1 MSQDQLQGRNA
12 IRHRA
17 AYDRPRPDHPEAIAM
32 RRIVVEMGEWLS
44 PLLKDHPIPV
54 LTEWEA
60 TVDLTALQVSW
71 KKIAD
76 AKRERIRPEALG
88 RSGRERSYSTPSLRE
103 VEAKRSRNPTKAD
116 FAEAERLP
124 LPKPAPKPARVSL
137 APPSGGKWLPLKS
150 TAAPPPP
157 RDREPMRPAV
167 KVDHT
172 PESRANAIARISA
185 LAEAKRAEEEAKA
198 AARDARRAE
207 TAKAANRAYA
217 SRHAERMATDPAYAE
232 AHRAKCRA
240 KDAVKYAERK
250 AAKEAR
256 MAANR
261 TPEAISARKRR
272 EYEQRRALHLKRMA
286 NDPTYA
292 EAYRAKQ
299 REKARRQT
307 EAARKALASLPPMP
321 TAKELVAEARR
332 VAGLE

>member
-1 MSQDQLQGRNA
+1 MSTDHLHGRNA
-12 IRHRA
+12 VRHRA
-17 AYDRPRPDHPEAIAM
+17 AYDKPRPDHPEAIAM
-32 RRIVVEMGEWLS
+32 RRIVVEMGYWLS

-60 TVDLTALQVSW
+60 TCDLVAVAHSW
-71 KKIAD
+71 KKMAD
-76 AKRERIRPEALG
+76 AKRDRLRSEAAN
-88 RSGRERSYSTPSLRE
+88 RVGRERSYSTPSLRE

-116 FAEAERLP
+116 LAEVERLP
-124 LPKPAPKPARVSL
+124 LPKPAPRPAPVSMV
-137 APPSGGKWLPLKS
+137 PQMEGKWVPLKS
-150 TAAPPPP
+150 LPPPP
-157 RDREPMRPAV
+157 RDKEPMRPAV

-185 LAEAKRAEEEAKA
+185 IAEVKRKEDEAKA
-198 AARDARRAE
+198 AAREARRAE
-207 TAKAANRAYA
+207 TAKAANRSHTA
-217 SRHAERMATDPAYAE
+217 RHKEKMATDPAYAE
-232 AHRAKCRA
+232 AFRAKCRA

-261 TPEAISARKRR
+261 TPEAIAARKRK
-272 EYEQRRALHLKRMA
+272 EYEQRKALHLKRMA
-286 NDPTYA
+286 TDPAYA
-292 EAYRAKQ
+292 EAYRAKA